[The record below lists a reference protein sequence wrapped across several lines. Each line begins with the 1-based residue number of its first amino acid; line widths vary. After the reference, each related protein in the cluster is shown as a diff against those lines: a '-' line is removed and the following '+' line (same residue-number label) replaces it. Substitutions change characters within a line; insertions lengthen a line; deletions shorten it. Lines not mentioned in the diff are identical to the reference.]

1 MFSCMVGVEYMVSV
15 ETLLNVECML
25 RLKCMFCVEC
35 MIIALFRFSVYV
47 FLVRSVYI
55 ECIVYV

>member
-15 ETLLNVECML
+15 ETLLSLECRF

-35 MIIALFRFSVYV
+35 KIITLFRFSVYV
-47 FLVRSVYI
+47 FLVQSVYI
-55 ECIVYV
+55 ECIVSV